1 MENKNRA
8 KPSGRFPSLPA
19 VQYLTVE
26 DVMAC
31 LGVGRSKAYT
41 IIREL
46 NAELERDGYIT
57 IAGKIPA
64 RKLRERLY
72 LSSPAQLTTPI
83 PKGRTTKPKK

>member
-1 MENKNRA
+1 MENRKRS
-8 KPSGRFPSLPA
+8 KTPSRSPSLPT

-31 LGVGRSKAYT
+31 LGVGRSKAYE

-46 NAELERDGYIT
+46 NEELERDGYIT
-57 IAGKIPA
+57 ISGKIPA

-72 LSSPAQLTTPI
+72 LSGPTQLTTPT
-83 PKGRTTKPKK
+83 PKPRTTKPKK